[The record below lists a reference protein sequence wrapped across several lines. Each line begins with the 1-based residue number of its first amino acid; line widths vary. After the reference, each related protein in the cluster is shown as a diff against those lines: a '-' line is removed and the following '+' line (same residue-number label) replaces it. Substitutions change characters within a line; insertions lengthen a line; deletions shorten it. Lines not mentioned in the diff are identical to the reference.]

1 MAVTLTLSVGLVIVS
16 LGVVTT
22 VIVIRLVVV
31 TPVPVVMVIA
41 GRGLEL
47 SVSQMGGDIHTNII
61 TEAVTK
67 PVTITLPEAVVQGR
81 EDHEGFTGGD
91 IQLCVHPV
99 CVRNMQNLC
108 SILKCDKCNI

>member
-1 MAVTLTLSVGLVIVS
+1 MVLAVTVTLTLSVGLVIV
-16 LGVVTT
+16 GFRVVTT

-31 TPVPVVMVIA
+31 TPITMVMVIA

-47 SVSQMGGDIHTNII
+47 SVSQMGRDIHTNII

-67 PVTITLPEAVVQGR
+67 TATITLPQAVVQGR

-91 IQLCVHPV
+91 I
-99 CVRNMQNLC
+99 
-108 SILKCDKCNI
+108 